1 LLKTNGHIL
10 PKGIGMSHQGHGRDI
25 SANICATSLRE
36 AIEWLAS
43 KDDFERMEFRE
54 DCSWKPW
61 TLAAT
66 ALLWVWSNETT
77 LTERL
82 VAARKITQKAY
93 RLQQDLAGSYQAFL
107 KMLLRWTGALLMVLV
122 SRLRGH
128 MRAKIDFYRVAGHVV
143 LGVDG
148 SRMELPRTASNQ
160 AGYNPLSSIGKRRR
174 SRKGRRNKAGR
185 KKAENPQMW
194 ITTMWHVGSG
204 LPWDWR
210 TGRSDSSE
218 RAHLLEMIAVLPAGS
233 LVTADA
239 GFIGYEYWNALQEDA
254 HPFVIRVGANVKLL
268 KKLGYARE
276 RAGLVYLWPDRMA
289 AKSLPPL
296 VLRLI
301 VVAGNRH
308 PVYLVTSVLDKKSLS
323 DREVVDIYRLR
334 WGIELFYRGFKQTF
348 QRRKLRSHKAE
359 HARVELDWSL
369 VGLWAVCLYAQ
380 QWQDVEPRRLSVAGV
395 LRAFRRT
402 MHNYRNAPDHGDDL
416 VSLLAAAMID
426 PYQRRNKSSRA
437 YPKKKKEKPAGKPK
451 IVHATKSQIQ
461 QAQAIKRRELE
472 IRLTA

>member
-1 LLKTNGHIL
+1 
-10 PKGIGMSHQGHGRDI
+10 
-25 SANICATSLRE
+25 
-36 AIEWLAS
+36 
-43 KDDFERMEFRE
+43 
-54 DCSWKPW
+54 
-61 TLAAT
+61 
-66 ALLWVWSNETT
+66 LWVWSNETT
-77 LTERL
+77 LTDRL
-82 VAARKITQKAY
+82 VTARKITQKAY
-93 RLQQDLAGSYQAFL
+93 RLQHDLAGSYQAFL
-107 KMLLRWTGALLMVLV
+107 KMLLRWTGALIMVLV
-122 SRLRGH
+122 GRLRGH
-128 MRAKIDFYRVAGHVV
+128 MRAKIDFHRVAGHVV

-218 RAHLLEMIAVLPAGS
+218 RAHLLEMIGVLPAGS

-239 GFIGYEYWNALQEDA
+239 GFIGYEYWNALQEAA
-254 HPFVIRVGANVKLL
+254 HPFVIRVGKNVKLL

-276 RAGLVYLWPDRMA
+276 RSGLVYLWPDRMA

-308 PVYLVTSVLDKKSLS
+308 PVYLVTNILDEKVLS
-323 DREVVDIYRLR
+323 DRQVAEIYRLR
-334 WGIELFYRGFKQTF
+334 WGIEVFYRSFKQTF

-359 HARVELDWSL
+359 HACIELDWSF
-369 VGLWAVCLYAQ
+369 VGLWAACLYAQ
-380 QWQDVEPRRLSVAGV
+380 QWQDVDPRRLSVAGV

-402 MHNYRNAPDHGDDL
+402 MRNYLNIPDKDENL
-416 VSLLAAAMID
+416 VSLLTIAVID
-426 PYQRRNKSSRA
+426 PYQRKNKSSRA
-437 YPKKKKEKPAGKPK
+437 YPRKKKEQPAGKPQ
-451 IVHATKSQIQ
+451 IVDATKLQIQ
-461 QAQAIKRRELE
+461 QAQVIKQQELE

>member
-1 LLKTNGHIL
+1 
-10 PKGIGMSHQGHGRDI
+10 MSHQDHGRD
-25 SANICATSLRE
+25 SANICAVSLRE
-36 AIEWLAS
+36 AIEWIAS
-43 KDDFERMEFRE
+43 KDDFEQIEFRD

-66 ALLWVWSNETT
+66 ALMWAWSNETT

-82 VAARKITQKAY
+82 VSARKVTQNAF

-107 KMLLRWTGALLMVLV
+107 KMLVRWTGALIMVLV
-122 SRLRGH
+122 GRLRGR
-128 MRAKIDFYRVAGHVV
+128 MQAKIESHRVAGYVV

-160 AGYNPLSSIGKRRR
+160 AGYSPLSSLGKRRR
-174 SRKGRRNKAGR
+174 FRKGRRSKAGR

-218 RAHLLEMIAVLPAGS
+218 RAHLLEMIGGLPAGS

-239 GFIGYEYWNALQEDA
+239 GFIGYEYWNALQGNA

-276 RAGLVYLWPDRMA
+276 RSGLVYLWPDRMA
-289 AKSLPPL
+289 AKALPPL

-301 VVAGNRH
+301 VVTGNRH

-323 DREVVDIYRLR
+323 DREVVEVYRLR
-334 WGIELFYRGFKQTF
+334 WGIEVFYRGFKQTF

-359 HARVELDWSL
+359 HANVELHWSF
-369 VGLWAVCLYAQ
+369 VGLWAVCLYAL
-380 QWQDVEPRRLSVAGV
+380 QWQDVEPRKLSVAGV

-402 MHNYRNAPDHGDDL
+402 MHNYRNAPDQGEDL
-416 VSLLAAAMID
+416 VSLLAAARID
-426 PYQRRNKSSRA
+426 SYQRRNKSSRD
-437 YPKKKKEKPAGKPK
+437 YPQKKKEQPAGKPQ
-451 IVHATKSQIQ
+451 IVHATKSQIK
-461 QAQAIKRRELE
+461 QAQAIKQRELE
-472 IRLTA
+472 IGLTA

>member
-1 LLKTNGHIL
+1 LLKTKDKFK
-10 PKGIGMSHQGHGRDI
+10 PKGIGMSHQDHGRDI
-25 SANICATSLRE
+25 CATFLRE
-36 AIEWLAS
+36 AIEWIVS
-43 KDDFERMEFRE
+43 KDGFARIEFRE

-93 RLQQDLAGSYQAFL
+93 RLQHDLAGSYQAFL
-107 KMLLRWTGALLMVLV
+107 KMLVRWAGALIMVLV
-122 SRLRGH
+122 GRLRGR
-128 MRAKIDFYRVAGHVV
+128 MQAKIDFQRVAGCVV

-148 SRMELPRTASNQ
+148 SRVELPRTASNQ
-160 AGYNPLSSIGKRRR
+160 AGYSPLSSIGKRRR
-174 SRKGRRNKAGR
+174 SRKGRRNKSGR

-218 RAHLLEMIAVLPAGS
+218 RAHLLEMIGDLPAGS

-239 GFIGYEYWNALQEDA
+239 GFIGYEYWNALQKA
-254 HPFVIRVGANVKLL
+254 SHPLVIRVGKNVKLL

-276 RAGLVYLWPDRMA
+276 RSGLVYLWPDRMA

-308 PVYLVTSVLDKKSLS
+308 PVYLVTSILDENKLS
-323 DREVVDIYRLR
+323 DHEVIEIYRLR
-334 WGIELFYRGFKQTF
+334 WGIEVFYRSFKQTF

-359 HARVELDWSL
+359 HARVELDWSF
-369 VGLWAVCLYAQ
+369 VGLWAACLYAQ
-380 QWQDVEPRRLSVAGV
+380 QLQDAEPRRLSVAGV
-395 LRAFRRT
+395 LRAFRCMMR
-402 MHNYRNAPDHGDDL
+402 NYRNAPDRGEDL
-416 VSLLAAAMID
+416 VSLLAAAVID
-426 PYQRRNKSSRA
+426 SYRRRSKSSRS
-437 YPKKKKEKPAGKPK
+437 YPRKKKERPAGKPK
-451 IVHATKSQIQ
+451 IVTATKIQIQ
-461 QAQAIKRRELE
+461 RVRQIKKQERE

>member
-1 LLKTNGHIL
+1 
-10 PKGIGMSHQGHGRDI
+10 MSHQDHGRDI
-25 SANICATSLRE
+25 GANICATSLRE
-36 AIEWLAS
+36 AIEWVAS
-43 KDDFERMEFRE
+43 RNDFEQIEFRG

-82 VAARKITQKAY
+82 ITARKITQKAY
-93 RLQQDLAGSYQAFL
+93 RLQHDLAGSYQAFV
-107 KMLLRWTGALLMVLV
+107 KMLLRWTEALIILLV
-122 SRLRGH
+122 GRLRGH
-128 MRAKIDFYRVAGHVV
+128 MQVKIDAHRVAGYVV

-160 AGYNPLSSIGKRRR
+160 EGYCPLSSLGKRPR
-174 SRKGRRNKAGR
+174 SRKGRRHKAGR

-204 LPWDWR
+204 MPWDWR

-218 RAHLLEMIAVLPAGS
+218 RAHLLEMISGLPAKS
-233 LVTADA
+233 LITADA
-239 GFIGYEYWNALQEDA
+239 GFIGYQYWKALQGAA
-254 HPFVIRVGANVKLL
+254 HPFVIRVGENVKLL

-276 RAGLVYLWPDRMA
+276 RSGLVYLWPDRMA
-289 AKSLPPL
+289 AKALPPL

-308 PVYLVTSVLDKKSLS
+308 PVYLVTSVLDGKNLS
-323 DREVVDIYRLR
+323 DREAVEIYRLR
-334 WGIELFYRGFKQTF
+334 WGIEVFYRGFKQTF

-359 HARVELDWSL
+359 HAHVELDWSF
-369 VGLWAVCLYAQ
+369 VGLWATCLYAQ
-380 QWQDVEPRRLSVAGV
+380 QWQAVEPRRLSVAGV

-402 MHNYRNAPDHGDDL
+402 MRNYRNAADHGEDL
-416 VSLLAAAMID
+416 VSLLASAVTD
-426 PYQRRNKSSRA
+426 SYHRRNKSSRA
-437 YPKKKKEKPAGKPK
+437 YPRKKKERPAGRPK
-451 IVHATKSQIQ
+451 IVPASKTQIQ
-461 QAQAIKRRELE
+461 RARQIKRQERE

>member
-1 LLKTNGHIL
+1 
-10 PKGIGMSHQGHGRDI
+10 MSHQDHGRV
-25 SANICATSLRE
+25 NICATSLRE
-36 AIEWLAS
+36 AIEWVTS
-43 KDDFERMEFRE
+43 KNDLEHIEFRG

-61 TLAAT
+61 TLATT
-66 ALLWVWSNETT
+66 ALLWVWSNDTT
-77 LTERL
+77 LAERL
-82 VAARKITQKAY
+82 ITARKITQKAF

-107 KMLLRWTGALLMVLV
+107 KMLLRWTDALIIVLIC
-122 SRLRGH
+122 RLRDR
-128 MRAKIDFYRVAGHVV
+128 MQAKIDFHRVAGYVV

-148 SRMELPRTASNQ
+148 SRLELPRTAANQ
-160 AGYNPLSSIGKRRR
+160 AGYSPLSSLGLRRR
-174 SRKGRRNKAGR
+174 FRKGRRNKSGR

-218 RAHLLEMIAVLPAGS
+218 RAHLLEMIGSLPAGS

-239 GFIGYEYWNALQEDA
+239 GFVGYEYWSALQKA
-254 HPFVIRVGANVKLL
+254 GHPFVIRVGKNVKLL
-268 KKLGYARE
+268 KKLGYVRE
-276 RAGLVYLWPDRMA
+276 GEELVYLWPDRMA
-289 AKSLPPL
+289 AKALPPL

-308 PVYLVTSVLDKKSLS
+308 PVYLVTSVLDGKNLS
-323 DREVVDIYRLR
+323 DRQAVEIYRLR
-334 WGIELFYRGFKQTF
+334 WGVEVFYRSFKQTF

-359 HARVELDWSL
+359 HARVELDWSF

-402 MHNYRNAPDHGDDL
+402 MRNYRNAPDRGEDL
-416 VSLLAAAMID
+416 ASLLAAAVID
-426 PYQRRNKSSRA
+426 SYKRQNKSSRA
-437 YPKKKKEKPAGKPK
+437 YPRKKKERPAGKPK
-451 IVHATKSQIQ
+451 IVHATKTQIQ
-461 QAQAIKRRELE
+461 QAQVIKQRELE

>member
-1 LLKTNGHIL
+1 
-10 PKGIGMSHQGHGRDI
+10 MSHQDHGRGI
-25 SANICATSLRE
+25 GSNICATSLRE
-36 AIEWLAS
+36 AMEWIAS
-43 KDDFERMEFRE
+43 KDDFEQIQFRD

-93 RLQQDLAGSYQAFL
+93 RLQHDLAGSYQAFFKIL
-107 KMLLRWTGALLMVLV
+107 TRWTGALIMVLV
-122 SRLRGH
+122 GRLRGR
-128 MRAKIDFYRVAGHVV
+128 MQAKIGFHRVAGYVV
-143 LGVDG
+143 VGVDG
-148 SRMELPRTASNQ
+148 SRMELPRTVSNQ
-160 AGYNPLSSIGKRRR
+160 EGYSPLSSLGKRRR

-218 RAHLLEMIAVLPAGS
+218 RTHLLEMIGNLPVGS

-239 GFIGYEYWNALQEDA
+239 GFIGYEYWNALQETA
-254 HPFVIRVGANVKLL
+254 HPFVIRVGKNVKLL

-276 RAGLVYLWPDRMA
+276 RSGLVYLWPDRMA
-289 AKSLPPL
+289 AKALPPL

-308 PVYLVTSVLDKKSLS
+308 PVYLVTSILDGNNLS
-323 DREVVDIYRLR
+323 DREAVEIYRLR
-334 WGIELFYRGFKQTF
+334 WGIEVFYRSFKQTF

-359 HARVELDWSL
+359 HAHVELEWSF
-369 VGLWAVCLYAQ
+369 VGLWAACLYAQ
-380 QWQDVEPRRLSVAGV
+380 QWQDIEPRRLSVAGV
-395 LRAFRRT
+395 LRSFRRT
-402 MHNYRNAPDHGDDL
+402 MRNYLHAPDQDEDL
-416 VSLLAAAMID
+416 PSLLGAAVVD
-426 PYQRRNKSSRA
+426 SYQRRNKSSRA
-437 YPKKKKEKPAGKPK
+437 YPKKKKERPAGKPK
-451 IVHATKSQIQ
+451 IIHATKTQVQ
-461 QAQAIKRRELE
+461 RAQMIKDQLLE